1 MKTLEELKKEFKNS
15 LTYSYFVFSK
25 TKKPEFR
32 TFEEANSW
40 YNSQNHIAEAVIGM
54 SLDNLMTVVE
64 QAIKEA
70 REQTLKEVESII
82 IGKDD
87 VPMPE
92 YRRRVLRKMG
102 GHDDIYEDDC
112 TVKTNNLLRHEQR
125 SRLKKLSQQEV

>member
-70 REQTLKEVESII
+70 RKSAIQECIDMSDIMESHHETTLEEWKAFK
-82 IGKDD
+82 GFRNAMRD
-87 VPMPE
+87 
-92 YRRRVLRKMG
+92 
-102 GHDDIYEDDC
+102 
-112 TVKTNNLLRHEQR
+112 
-125 SRLKKLSQQEV
+125 KLSQQEV

>member
-1 MKTLEELKKEFKNS
+1 MKTLEELKKEF
-15 LTYSYFVFSK
+15 LTKFNNLVDRMIKLEVIPEIQSTINERIPERGGFVVYDG
-25 TKKPEFR
+25 TELW
-32 TFEEANSW
+32 NW
-40 YNSQNHIAEAVIGM
+40 IQ
-54 SLDNLMTVVE
+54 
-64 QAIKEA
+64 QAITEA